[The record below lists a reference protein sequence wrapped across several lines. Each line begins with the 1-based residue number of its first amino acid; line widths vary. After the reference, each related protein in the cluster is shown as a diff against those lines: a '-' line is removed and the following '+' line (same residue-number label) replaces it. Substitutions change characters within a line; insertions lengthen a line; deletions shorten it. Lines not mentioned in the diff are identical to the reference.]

1 MRLGQ
6 RVVGWTVKPT
16 AGKVTAAMDITAY
29 NALVLWIMT
38 SPNWH
43 QGKLHAK
50 RLLPSSSTPL
60 RWGLE
65 V

>member
-1 MRLGQ
+1 MLIQNTPRWTMRLGQ

-29 NALVLWIMT
+29 NALVLWIT
-38 SPNWH
+38 TTPNWH
-43 QGKLHAK
+43 Q
-50 RLLPSSSTPL
+50 
-60 RWGLE
+60 